1 MPFRYVWNKADLG
14 TDRGERVTL
23 YSNGYDH
30 ARLISRV
37 LTLYYQQGL
46 NQKEIAESLGMSIAK
61 VNRLLKLARQQ
72 GWVEIT
78 IRTPFQ
84 NLFDLE
90 HQLQVISGVPE
101 AVVIPRLTDDPEGT
115 LQAVGRAAANYL
127 VQHLRDGDTI
137 CISGGK
143 ALFAISQ
150 ALEPRRRY
158 DVRVVPAT
166 GGVQGRHYTDVNHLA
181 TQIAERLGGKAYQ
194 LHAPIF
200 VDTPEERAA
209 LMAVRQIREV
219 LDMARQ
225 AQIALVGVGS
235 VASQSASYFDLAQL
249 NEDEKKQF
257 INQGCGAGE
266 ILAWVYGNDGEPCA
280 AGYNQRVIGL
290 TLEELRSIPLTI
302 GVAATAEKI
311 VPIYGALRGK
321 YLKTIITDETAA
333 LGVLHHYQRGGP

>member
-1 MPFRYVWNKADLG
+1 MI
-14 TDRGERVTL
+14 L
-23 YSNGYDH
+23 YSNGYDN
-30 ARLISRV
+30 ARLISKV

-46 NQKEIAESLGMSIAK
+46 HQKEIAEALGMSVAK

-84 NLFDLE
+84 SLFDLE
-90 HQLQVISGVPE
+90 RQLQTIAGVPE
-101 AVVIPRLTDDPEGT
+101 AVIIPRLTDDPDGT

-127 VQHLRDGDTI
+127 VQHLRDGDII

-143 ALFAISQ
+143 AVYAVSQ
-150 ALEPRRRY
+150 ALEPRRRF
-158 DVRVVPAT
+158 DVCVVPAT

-200 VDTPEERAA
+200 VDTPEEREAV
-209 LMAVRQIREV
+209 MSVRQIREV
-219 LDMARQ
+219 LDIARR

-235 VASQSASYFDLAQL
+235 LASQSASYFDLAQL
-249 NEDEKKQF
+249 SEDEKKRF
-257 INQGCGAGE
+257 IDQGCGGGE
-266 ILAWVYGNDGEPCA
+266 ILASVYGNDGQPCA
-280 AGYNQRVIGL
+280 TSYNQRVIGL
-290 TLEELRSIPLTI
+290 TLEELRAVPLAI
-302 GVAATAEKI
+302 GVAGTAEKI

-321 YLKTIITDETAA
+321 YLKTLITDETAA
-333 LGVLHHYQRGGP
+333 LGVLQLYQRGGS